1 MGRPEAVSNAEIL
14 EVARRLFLEQGATL
28 SASEIAQALGV
39 SHTTIFNRF
48 GSKEQLMLA
57 ALAPLKETPW
67 VAALESGP
75 GPGSVRDQLVAH
87 AQVVAAYFED
97 VRAGLA
103 ALQAA
108 GIDPS
113 RACPGGGCASA
124 PARAFNAL
132 TGWIERAQAQGAM
145 APGDAG
151 VIASTILGALH
162 GQTLQVC
169 GVECD
174 GSKSAYVERFIHL
187 MWHGVGGQVA
197 SGDSSAG

>member
-75 GPGSVRDQLVAH
+75 GPGSVRDQLVALADVHVHRIVDGRTH
-87 AQVVAAYFED
+87 AAHEPDFRREHRSQRRDRGRCAIGVHLRR
-97 VRAGLA
+97 RAGA
-103 ALQAA
+103 SQPSSFYRGFHQAKCL
-108 GIDPS
+108 
-113 RACPGGGCASA
+113 RM
-124 PARAFNAL
+124 L
-132 TGWIERAQAQGAM
+132 IEDFDCEA
-145 APGDAG
+145 
-151 VIASTILGALH
+151 IWS
-162 GQTLQVC
+162 
-169 GVECD
+169 
-174 GSKSAYVERFIHL
+174 GS
-187 MWHGVGGQVA
+187 
-197 SGDSSAG
+197 